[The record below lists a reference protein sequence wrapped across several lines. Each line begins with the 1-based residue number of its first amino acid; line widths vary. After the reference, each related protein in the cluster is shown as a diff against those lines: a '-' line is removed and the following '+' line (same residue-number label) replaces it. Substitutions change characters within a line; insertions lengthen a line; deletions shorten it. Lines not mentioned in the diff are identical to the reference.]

1 MFSNAEME
9 RRWRLVRE
17 VMDRDGYDWLIASTG
32 HPFGYVRWLT
42 DRSGLGGP
50 LVAIG
55 LEGDVLLAT
64 HGDDVHH
71 QAVHSHGVRNVVSAS
86 QLNMKVNSHASL
98 LVDEFRA
105 KPVRK
110 IGMLGTGFIPVAAY
124 QILRDAFPDALIVDA
139 TDAIVP
145 IKARKSPE
153 EMVCMRRAA
162 AMHDMAVDVV
172 RATVR
177 PGVTAKNVI
186 DEVRYAVT
194 KAGSPTQSLMAGS
207 APPGTVCKYAG
218 PLDRPMQSGD
228 QFAMLIECSEQSGY
242 YSEAMPTVCLGD
254 IPPALQTAFDD
265 VVEAQ
270 EMLAA
275 MIRPGITPG
284 ELLVANDAFL
294 AERGYPPETRLLGHS
309 QGLDLVER
317 PAFSPLGENL
327 PVEPGMVIS
336 IHPTV
341 HAEKAWGY
349 PVNMSFY
356 FSETGLERLLQ
367 TPQEIIVV

>member
-1 MFSNAEME
+1 
-9 RRWRLVRE
+9 
-17 VMDRDGYDWLIASTG
+17 
-32 HPFGYVRWLT
+32 
-42 DRSGLGGP
+42 
-50 LVAIG
+50 
-55 LEGDVLLAT
+55 
-64 HGDDVHH
+64 
-71 QAVHSHGVRNVVSAS
+71 
-86 QLNMKVNSHASL
+86 
-98 LVDEFRA
+98 
-105 KPVRK
+105 
-110 IGMLGTGFIPVAAY
+110 
-124 QILRDAFPDALIVDA
+124 
-139 TDAIVP
+139 
-145 IKARKSPE
+145 
-153 EMVCMRRAA
+153 
-162 AMHDMAVDVV
+162 
-172 RATVR
+172 
-177 PGVTAKNVI
+177 
-186 DEVRYAVT
+186 
-194 KAGSPTQSLMAGS
+194 
-207 APPGTVCKYAG
+207 
-218 PLDRPMQSGD
+218 
-228 QFAMLIECSEQSGY
+228 
-242 YSEAMPTVCLGD
+242 
-254 IPPALQTAFDD
+254 LQTAFDD

-356 FSETGLERLLQ
+356 FSETGLERLLK

>member
-1 MFSNAEME
+1 MFSNEEMD
-9 RRWRLVRE
+9 RRRRLVRE
-17 VMDRDGYDWLIASTG
+17 AMSSAGYDWLIASTG

-50 LVAIG
+50 LAAIG
-55 LEGDVLLAT
+55 LAGDVLLAT

-71 QAVHSHGVRNVVSAS
+71 KAVDSYGVRNLVSCA
-86 QLNMKVNSHASL
+86 QLNMMVNSHAGL
-98 LVDEFRA
+98 LVDAFRA

-110 IGMLGTGFIPVAAY
+110 IGLLGTGFIPVAAY
-124 QILRDAFPDALIVDA
+124 QIIRDAFPDAEISDA
-139 TDAIVP
+139 TDLVVP
-145 IKARKSPE
+145 IKARKSAE

-162 AMHDMAVDVV
+162 AMHDAAIDVV
-172 RATVR
+172 RATVA
-177 PGVTAKNVI
+177 PGVTAKDVV

-194 KAGSPTQSLMAGS
+194 RAGSPTQSLMAGS
-207 APPGTVCKYAG
+207 APPGTICKYAG
-218 PLDRPMQSGD
+218 PLDRPMQNGD
-228 QFAMLIECSEQSGY
+228 QFAMLIECSEQNGY

-254 IPPALQTAFDD
+254 IPAELQVAFDH

-275 MIRPGITPG
+275 MVRPGMSPAA
-284 ELLVANDAFL
+284 LLAANDAFL

-309 QGLDLVER
+309 QGVDLVER

-327 PVEPGMVIS
+327 PIEAGTVIS
-336 IHPTV
+336 IHPTT
-341 HAEKAWGY
+341 HGEKAWGY

-356 FSETGLERLLQ
+356 LGENGLERLLK